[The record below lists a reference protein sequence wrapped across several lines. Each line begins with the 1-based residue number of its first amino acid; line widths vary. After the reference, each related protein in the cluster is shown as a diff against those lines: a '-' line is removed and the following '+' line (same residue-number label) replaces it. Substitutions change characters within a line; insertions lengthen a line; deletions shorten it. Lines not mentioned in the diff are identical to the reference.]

1 MKKFDLK
8 PFIKWAGGKK
18 RLLIELENRLPENI
32 DEYTYY
38 EPFIGGGALFLYLQ
52 PKKAVINDINAELM
66 NTWRV
71 IKDSPEELI
80 SIISKMKNAKEEY
93 YAIRS
98 WDRLQFW
105 KDKKSPSE
113 RAARFIYLNK
123 LCFNGIWRENK
134 SGFMNVPYNGNTKS
148 ISDLV
153 NFENIQNISAYLNDA
168 NVKILN
174 CDYNKLIKKEY
185 SYSETFWYLDPPY
198 ADLDNRKTFDSYN
211 ANTVNNDIF
220 HENLRNNFTILSDN
234 LALVMESNS
243 NATSVRELYKDYHID
258 DVYLTR
264 CIGGIGSD
272 RKQVKELIIKNY

>member
-18 RLLIELENRLPENI
+18 RLLIELENRLPDNI
-32 DEYTYY
+32 NEYTYY

-52 PKKAVINDINAELM
+52 PEKAVINDINTELM
-66 NTWRV
+66 NTWRI
-71 IKDSPEELI
+71 IKDDPEGLLSVI
-80 SIISKMKNAKEEY
+80 GKMKNTKEEY

-98 WDRLQFW
+98 WDKLQFW
-105 KDKKSPSE
+105 KDKKSPTE

-134 SGFMNVPYNGNTKS
+134 SGFMNVPYNGNTKP

-153 NFENIQNISAYLNDA
+153 NFENIRNISTYLNEA

-174 CDYNKLIKKEY
+174 CDYNRLIDEERNY
-185 SYSETFWYLDPPY
+185 SGTFWYLDPPY
-198 ADLDNRKTFDSYN
+198 ADLDHRKTFDSYN
-211 ANTVNNDIF
+211 ANTINNDIF
-220 HENLRNNFTILSDN
+220 HEILRDNFTILSDN
-234 LALVMESNS
+234 SALVMESNS

-272 RKQVKELIIKNY
+272 RKQIKELIIKNY